1 MTAVGTLGCYDVS
14 PLAQMREE
22 YCEYCWRSQ
31 TSFNFNIPRMKNW
44 ELI

>member
-1 MTAVGTLGCYDVS
+1 MTAVGTHGGYDVS
-14 PLAQMREE
+14 PLAKEREE

-31 TSFNFNIPRMKNW
+31 IIIIFYIPRMKNW